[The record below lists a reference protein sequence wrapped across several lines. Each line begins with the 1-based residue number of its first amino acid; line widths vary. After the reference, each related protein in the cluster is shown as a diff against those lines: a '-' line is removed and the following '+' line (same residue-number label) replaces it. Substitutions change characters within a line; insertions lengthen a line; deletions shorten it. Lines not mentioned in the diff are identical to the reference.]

1 MVVAVVCLYNS
12 MKQLVIAEK
21 PSVAKDLAKALGKFK
36 QNKEGYFER
45 EDMLITSALGHLV
58 ELYMPGD
65 FDAKYRYWSLKN
77 LPILPEKFLLKPI
90 EKTEERFNFLKKM
103 MSRKDV
109 DGLINACDA
118 GREGELIFVYLCELA
133 NCDKPKQR
141 LWLSSMTPDAI
152 REAFEHLRTSESMQL
167 LESAARCRSEADW
180 LVGINGTRAV
190 TGRMFGSR
198 RGEIASVGR
207 VQTPTLALIC
217 EREEAIK
224 TFQPTPFWKI
234 SGNFEIKNGLYRG
247 YLQRN
252 AFKKQNDEDRSDRF
266 WDQNELERLLQS
278 LLQQVDTAWHV
289 HDTVKI
295 TKQSAPKLF
304 DLTSLQRECN
314 QRFGYSAKFTLDL
327 AQALY
332 EKHKALTYP
341 RTDSK
346 ALPEDYAPTCITTLQ
361 KLDTSYTAFTKKII
375 DNHWVNPSAKNIFN
389 NKAISDHFAIIPT
402 GTLPKNLKETEQKVY
417 DLVVR
422 RFIAVFFPAA
432 EFAVTTRLTTLTD
445 FTFKTEGKV
454 LVHPG
459 WLEVCR
465 KTDTKE
471 SLPALQPE
479 DEAKATAKAFELIS
493 EETRPPARFTEATLL
508 ASMEHAG
515 QFVED
520 DELAEAM
527 KEKGLGTPATRAQI
541 IENLISTKYLERKEK
556 ELVPTAK
563 ADQLL
568 EFLRMVKVQELASP
582 ALTGEW
588 EYRLHLIQDGQL
600 SREQFMSDIK
610 TMASKI
616 VESVLAFKDSES
628 EHRPTEI
635 ISPSDGKCMVET
647 FRAFKSQD
655 GKISIFKIIGN
666 RKMSESEIAEL
677 LKNRHVGPLD
687 GFVSKFGKSYSAT
700 LELNDDY
707 QVKFNF
713 GEPKVAPIPK
723 EELEKFNV
731 IGKCPICGG
740 KVYTTE
746 TAFVCE
752 NTQKET
758 PCKFRVT
765 KMLLSRLI
773 PDDQFE
779 RLLKDGKTNL
789 LDKFKSK
796 RTGKFFSAHLIL
808 KSDGNIGFEFE
819 KKTNAS

>member
-1 MVVAVVCLYNS
+1 

-45 EDMLITSALGHLV
+45 EDMIITSALGHLV

-65 FDAKYRYWSLKN
+65 FDPKYRYWSLKN

-90 EKTEERFNFLKKM
+90 EKTADRFKFLKKM
-103 MSRKDV
+103 MARKDV
-109 DGLINACDA
+109 ESLINACDA
-118 GREGELIFVYLCELA
+118 GREGELIFAYLCELA
-133 NCDKPKQR
+133 GCNKPKQR

-152 REAFEHLRTSESMQL
+152 REAFEHLKTSESMQS
-167 LESAARCRSEADW
+167 LEAAARCRSEADW

-217 EREEAIK
+217 EREQAIK
-224 TFQPTPFWKI
+224 AFKPTPFWRI
-234 SGNFEIKNGLYRG
+234 LGSFEIKNGVYEG

-252 AFKKQNDEDRSDRF
+252 NFKKQNEDDRSDRF
-266 WDQNELERLLQS
+266 WTKEDVERVLQA
-278 LLQQVDTAWHV
+278 LQQHLEAPWDVRES
-289 HDTVKI
+289 VKT
-295 TKQSAPKLF
+295 TKMSAPKLF

-314 QRFGYSAKFTLDL
+314 QRFGYSAKFTLDM

-346 ALPEDYAPTCITTLQ
+346 ALPEDYAPTCIATLQ
-361 KLDTSYTAFTKKII
+361 KLDEVYASFAKKII
-375 DNHWVNPSAKNIFN
+375 ENNWVNPASKVIFN

-402 GTLPKNLKETEQKVY
+402 GTQPKNLKESEQKVY

-422 RFIAVFFPAA
+422 RFISVFFPAA
-432 EFAVTTRLTTLTD
+432 EFAVTTRLTTLED

-459 WLEVCR
+459 WLEVTR
-465 KTDTKE
+465 KSDAKE
-471 SLPALQPE
+471 GLPALTGE
-479 DEAKATAKAFELIS
+479 DNGKANSKRFDLLAD
-493 EETRPPARFTEATLL
+493 ETRPPARFTEATLL
-508 ASMEHAG
+508 ASMERAG
-515 QFVED
+515 QLVED

-527 KEKGLGTPATRAQI
+527 KDKGLGTPATRAQI
-541 IENLISTKYLERKEK
+541 IENLIGTKYLERQEK

-568 EFLRMVKVQELASP
+568 EFLRTVKVQELASP

-588 EYRLHLIQDGQL
+588 EYRLHLIQNGQL

-610 TMASKI
+610 TMSSKI
-616 VESVLAFKDSES
+616 VESVLAFKDSED

-655 GKISIFKIIGN
+655 GKISIFKVIGN
-666 RKMSESEIAEL
+666 RKMSEAEIAEL
-677 LKNRHVGPLD
+677 VQNRQVGPLD
-687 GFVSKFGKSYSAT
+687 GFVSKFGKPYSAT
-700 LELNDDY
+700 LELNDEY

-713 GEPKVAPIPK
+713 GEPKVAPIPQ
-723 EELEKFNV
+723 EELEKFEV
-731 IGKCPICGG
+731 IGQCPICGS
-740 KVYTTE
+740 KVYATD

-752 NTQKET
+752 NTQNEK

-765 KMLLSRLI
+765 KVLLNRLI
-773 PDDQFE
+773 PNEQF
-779 RLLKDGKTNL
+779 RLLLTSRKTDL

-796 RTGKFFSAHLIL
+796 RTGKYFSAHLIL
-808 KSDGNIGFEFE
+808 KDDGNIGFEFE
-819 KKTNAS
+819 KKTGTA